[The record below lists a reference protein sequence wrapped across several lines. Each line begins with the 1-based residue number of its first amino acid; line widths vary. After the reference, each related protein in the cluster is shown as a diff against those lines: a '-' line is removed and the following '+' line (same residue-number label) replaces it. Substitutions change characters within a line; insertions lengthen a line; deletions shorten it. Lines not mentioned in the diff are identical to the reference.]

1 MTYGGFPEKING
13 DFDFTQTGGEFPSYW
28 FSEEQDYSLNF
39 RPYKNITYIKNKKE
53 RFVFMTFKEA
63 MDFLRKYYIDPIST
77 DRIIRRDN
85 FIKLKDDSFILASS
99 YDTFSDEDFDYYIYD
114 KELNKQYIEYL
125 FGTDPIIEKIYI
137 RCSKGKIKT
146 QKKYVVETQ
155 TQYGSYKRYYYKSY
169 DSLWSVPDE
178 ECAELKEVY
187 HEDSIYYESIYAF
200 NVKYFLDSG
209 MTNYNDFK
217 EKELKIREKELKL
230 FKEIRK
236 RKEDEEQAELNRK
249 RKDLEEFIKELNAQR
264 LESGLDFNNL
274 KELICYERTKEEN
287 ILRDIYQEIKG
298 HNLRNLSGSEK
309 EIQDFIDTIIDKVYK
324 K

>member
-39 RPYKNITYIKNKKE
+39 RPYKDITYIKNKKE

-146 QKKYVVETQ
+146 TKKYVVETQ
-155 TQYGSYKRYYYKSY
+155 YGSYRSY
-169 DSLWSVPDE
+169 DSLWNVPDE

-187 HEDSIYYESIYAF
+187 HEDSIYYENIYAF

-236 RKEDEEQAELNRK
+236 RKEDEEWAERNRK
-249 RKDLEEFIKELNAQR
+249 SKELEEFIKELNASR
-264 LESGLDFNNL
+264 LESGLEPFP
-274 KELICYERTKEEN
+274 EVG
-287 ILRDIYQEIKG
+287 RDEAK
-298 HNLRNLSGSEK
+298 RK
-309 EIQDFIDTIIDKVYK
+309 DKQCLD
-324 K
+324 